1 MDRLRVLIIDD
12 NNDLVDDLIQSIG
25 QAYPE
30 FICCGCE
37 NFEKARVRLSGFR
50 PHIVILDLFE
60 GNPSD
65 DDNRGEEVL
74 DYIWTTLFRPIIVY
88 SAEPNSIPTVHP
100 LVKKIQK
107 GTDGVPTVISE
118 IDNLRSVITAITDA
132 ESHIKKKFAEALR
145 DVAPPVY
152 ESLGGEHEHLTET
165 IMRTSRRRLAAS
177 MDQQTESAK
186 LAAWEIYLCP
196 PIGESS
202 LQLGDVLVKTVAED
216 DTGSENQ
223 ANPVLDPTNFFV
235 VLTPSCDL
243 VDSQNQSPKVSS
255 ILASRCCSAKFLK
268 ENTKFRKSSK
278 DSFKKG
284 VKSEVLTTGH
294 FREFVP
300 LPSFYGKIPTMM
312 ANFRDLCLIPVDDVG
327 EHETGRKYARVASID
342 SPFREMIAWVYS
354 NFTGRPGL
362 PDRDF
367 DNWAAE
373 IVTSALSKG
382 GDS

>member
-25 QAYPE
+25 GTYPE

-37 NFEKARVRLSGFR
+37 NFEKASVRLSEFR

-60 GNPSD
+60 GNPND
-65 DDNRGEEVL
+65 GDNRGEEVL
-74 DYIWTTLFRPIIVY
+74 DHIWTTLFRPIIVY
-88 SAEPNSIPTVHP
+88 SAQPDSISTVHP

-107 GTDGVPTVISE
+107 GTDGVTTVILE
-118 IDNLRSVITAITDA
+118 IDKLRPVIAAITKA
-132 ESHIKKKFAEALR
+132 ESHIKNKFAEALR

-152 ESLGGEHEHLTET
+152 ESLGGEHKHLTET
-165 IMRTSRRRLAAS
+165 IVRTSRRRLAAS
-177 MDQQTESAK
+177 IDQQAESAK

-202 LQLGDVLVKTVAED
+202 LQLGDILVITVTAD
-216 DTGSENQ
+216 DTGSESQ

-243 VDSQNQSPKVSS
+243 ADSGDRSPKVSKL
-255 ILASRCCSAKFLK
+255 LAARCCSVKRFKDKVFRDISKKKFQD
-268 ENTKFRKSSK
+268 RI
-278 DSFKKG
+278 DS
-284 VKSEVLTTGH
+284 ELLTPGH
-294 FREFVP
+294 KNEFIP
-300 LPSFYGKIPTMM
+300 LPKFSNKIPNML
-312 ANFRDLCLIPVDDVG
+312 ADLRDLCLIPVDDVG
-327 EHETGRKYARVASID
+327 EHGTDRKYARVASID

-367 DNWAAE
+367 NNWIDE
-373 IVTSALSKG
+373 IVTSAFPREDES
-382 GDS
+382 